1 MAITST
7 VPPEP
12 SGDRS
17 TPRRR
22 CPTGTLPNAEHAM
35 LTEQHATA
43 AQSAQAIRDIVD
55 AVRTGTPTPWTGS
68 LT

>member
-1 MAITST
+1 
-7 VPPEP
+7 
-12 SGDRS
+12 
-17 TPRRR
+17 
-22 CPTGTLPNAEHAM
+22 M

-55 AVRTGTPTPWTGS
+55 AGRTGTPTTLTGS